1 MSLWFV
7 YSSIVTETTFDSAF
21 CTIDYQ
27 FFDLFFKKK
36 KKKSQYPIW
45 SLYNIFGYIRYPL

>member
-36 KKKSQYPIW
+36 KKKAYILSG
-45 SLYNIFGYIRYPL
+45 LYIIYLDI

>member
-27 FFDLFFKKK
+27 FFYLFLKKK
-36 KKKSQYPIW
+36 KKKAYILSG
-45 SLYNIFGYIRYPL
+45 LYIIYLDI